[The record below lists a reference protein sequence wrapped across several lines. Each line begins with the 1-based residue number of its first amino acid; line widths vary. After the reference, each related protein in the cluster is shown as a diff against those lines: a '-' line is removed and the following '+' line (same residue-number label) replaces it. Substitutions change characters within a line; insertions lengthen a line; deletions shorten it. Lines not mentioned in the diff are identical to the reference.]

1 MRRFNDHKVV
11 KDDLARIVSNE
22 LHWKQLYRKKILITG
37 GAGFLGAYLVKS
49 LLLANKTHG
58 LNLEINCIIRD
69 INKIN
74 VRLLEYKSRKDINFI
89 EHDLSKFLPKE
100 IPKCEYIIHCASQA
114 SPKYYG
120 TDPVGTLIPNSFG
133 TMSLLNYA
141 VASSSEKFLY
151 FSSGEVYGSTVD
163 NNQSITEVDVGFL
176 DPMKVRSCYAESKRM
191 GETMCVAWAHQYG
204 LHTNIVR
211 PFHTYG
217 PGMDLNDGRV
227 FADFVADVVANR
239 DIKLK
244 SDGAAKRAF
253 CYIADATSGFFRVLL
268 QGEKAEA
275 YNVANSDAE
284 ISIRNLAYTLAN
296 LFDDRKVGVV
306 LENRDDAASYLTSPI
321 DRALPNIDKVKKLNW
336 LPTTGIEIGFKRTI
350 ESYLQ

>member
-1 MRRFNDHKVV
+1 MSRFNDHKVV
-11 KDDLARIVSNE
+11 KNDLVRIVSNE

-69 INKIN
+69 IDKIN
-74 VRLLEYKSRKDINFI
+74 VRLVEYKSRKDINFI

-141 VASSSEKFLY
+141 VESGSEKFLY

-163 NNQSITEVDVGFL
+163 INKPITEVDVGFL

-268 QGEKAEA
+268 QGGKAEA

-296 LFDDRKVGVV
+296 LFEDRKVGVI
-306 LENRDDAASYLTSPI
+306 LENRDDEASYLTSPI
-321 DRALPNIDKVKKLNW
+321 DRALPNIDKIKKINW
-336 LPTTGIEIGFKRTI
+336 FPSTGIEIGFKRTI